1 MNSKTIKEIDFSC
14 DTGVL
19 VKVSK
24 KRLEELG
31 VLEEYIQRRGRNVFE
46 DKEYDYLQIIQ
57 AELLGIINYEFSMIR
72 KE

>member
-1 MNSKTIKEIDFSC
+1 MEKTIKEIDFSC